1 MRLNM
6 RKFKVGD
13 RVKLVKL
20 EDEKTYYKK
29 YLNKI
34 FTIREILCGMA
45 CLEEKT
51 EEGITPYLKNL
62 ELVKDEYTY
71 EDLKKSPVGTKVT
84 FENDVILVK
93 TNEKRLESKLDVMN
107 IENLKNLKDD
117 YYGKIIKIEEPTY
130 KTVYKCKEEILDE
143 AEKRYLRG
151 VIRPFRD
158 KVDYIVKQK
167 SRAINKEYILIHF
180 PNNLNIR
187 FPYFKPKTM
196 YKEMAL
202 DKAYTLEELGL

>member
-1 MRLNM
+1 M
-6 RKFKVGD
+6 KFKVGD

-84 FENDVILVK
+84 MEDGEVFIKDDIDYFENAISGFA
-93 TNEKRLESKLDVMN
+93 NEYIKRDFKIIDS
-107 IENLKNLKDD
+107 
-117 YYGKIIKIEEPTY
+117 GKIIKIEEPKYT
-130 KTVYKCKEEILDE
+130 TVYEAKPEILDE

-167 SRAINKEYILIHF
+167 SGAINKEYILIHF
-180 PNNLNIR
+180 PNNLNIS
-187 FPYFKPKTM
+187 FPYFKPNTM
-196 YKEMAL
+196 YKGMAL

>member
-1 MRLNM
+1 M
-6 RKFKVGD
+6 KFKVGD

-71 EDLKKSPVGTKVT
+71 EDLKKSPVGTKIT
-84 FENDVILVK
+84 FEDGNIFLKFNKEKFINLSTIRDIEWLNNLND
-93 TNEKRLESKLDVMN
+93 N
-107 IENLKNLKDD
+107 
-117 YYGKIIKIEEPTY
+117 YGQLGEIIKIEEPTY
-130 KTVYKCKEEILDE
+130 ETVYEAKPEILDE

-167 SRAINKEYILIHF
+167 SGAINKEYILIHF
-180 PNNLNIR
+180 PNNLNIS
-187 FPYFKPKTM
+187 FPYFKPNTM
-196 YKEMAL
+196 YKGMAL

>member
-1 MRLNM
+1 M
-6 RKFKVGD
+6 KFKVGD

-34 FTIREILCGMA
+34 FTIREILFGMA

-84 FENDVILVK
+84 MEDGEVFIKDDIDYFENAISGFA
-93 TNEKRLESKLDVMN
+93 NEYIKRDFKIIDS
-107 IENLKNLKDD
+107 
-117 YYGKIIKIEEPTY
+117 GKIIKIEEPKYT
-130 KTVYKCKEEILDE
+130 TVYESKPEILDE
-143 AEKRYLRG
+143 TEKRYLRG

-158 KVDYIVKQK
+158 KIRGIAKKIDGFKEENFISMEVMNDID
-167 SRAINKEYILIHF
+167 INL
-180 PNNLNIR
+180 PS
-187 FPYFKPKTM
+187 FKKDTM
-196 YKEMAL
+196 YKGM
-202 DKAYTLEELGL
+202 KINKVYTLEELGL

>member
-1 MRLNM
+1 M
-6 RKFKVGD
+6 KFKVGD

-84 FENDVILVK
+84 FENKNCKNILLK
-93 TNEKRLESKLDVMN
+93 YELNKFINLSAIRDIRYLDN
-107 IENLKNLKDD
+107 FKDNLGYL
-117 YYGKIIKIEEPTY
+117 GKIIKIEEPKYT
-130 KTVYKCKEEILDE
+130 TVYESKPEILDE
-143 AEKRYLRG
+143 TEKRYLRS

-167 SRAINKEYILIHF
+167 SGAINKEYILIHF
-180 PNNLNIR
+180 PNNLNIS
-187 FPYFKPKTM
+187 FPYFKPNTM
-196 YKEMAL
+196 YKGMAL

>member
-1 MRLNM
+1 M
-6 RKFKVGD
+6 KFKVGD

-71 EDLKKSPVGTKVT
+71 EDLKKCPVGTKVT
-84 FENDVILVK
+84 MEDGEVFIKDDIDYFENAISGFA
-93 TNEKRLESKLDVMN
+93 NEYIKRDFKIIDS
-107 IENLKNLKDD
+107 
-117 YYGKIIKIEEPTY
+117 GKIIKIEEPKYT
-130 KTVYKCKEEILDE
+130 TVYEVKPEILDE

-167 SRAINKEYILIHF
+167 SGAINKEYILIHF

-187 FPYFKPKTM
+187 FPYFKPNTL